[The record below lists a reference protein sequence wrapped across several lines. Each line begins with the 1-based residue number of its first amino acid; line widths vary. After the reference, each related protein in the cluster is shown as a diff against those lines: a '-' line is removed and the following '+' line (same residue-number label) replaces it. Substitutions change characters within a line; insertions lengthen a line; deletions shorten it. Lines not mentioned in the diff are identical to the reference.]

1 MEAQELI
8 YRSIAQIILMVFLAS
23 CAKSDFHGNSE
34 SQEEAGAQVSQEAL
48 EKPIETV
55 NYDAKKPEPT
65 VNSRAVEPEADRDR
79 DRDKDKDHEIAN
91 EPVMVGGAFLV
102 CVQSAQVECRL
113 DTNTQRNIV
122 VPAGLKVE
130 FFQGTKPVTYSAAS
144 IAGFRWR
151 MTNYTPNDPVKILQ
165 LKISAPSGKNWK
177 YWTDFEAQPLQIGD
191 GTTALQ
197 GCTQSF
203 VKTAKLVGITFS
215 KTYQVQAEAPNF
227 FIDLLGLCGIV
238 RANDSLIQ
246 ILDSN
251 GVEVFKQFLPTTPTI
266 VNVHYPVTG
275 LLPGPYT
282 IRIKAG
288 DAIDIDDLFI
298 NGLSFSTVGR

>member
-1 MEAQELI
+1 METQDLK
-8 YRSIAQIILMVFLAS
+8 YGFIIPMVVVAFLAS
-23 CAKSDFHGNSE
+23 CAKSDFRGNSA
-34 SQEEAGAQVSQEAL
+34 SQEEAGAQVSQETI
-48 EKPIETV
+48 EKPTETV
-55 NYDAKKPEPT
+55 NYDAKKPAAPT
-65 VNSRAVEPEADRDR
+65 IDSRDEEPEDTN
-79 DRDKDKDHEIAN
+79 HETAN

-113 DTNTQRNIV
+113 DTNTQRNLQ

-130 FFQGTKPVTYSAAS
+130 FLQGANALTFTAAT
-144 IAGFRWR
+144 ITGFRWR
-151 MTNYTPNDPVKILQ
+151 MSNYNPNDPVKILQ
-165 LKISAPSGKNWK
+165 LKISSTSGKNWN

-191 GTTALQ
+191 GTNALQ
-197 GCTQSF
+197 GCTQTF
-203 VKTAKLVGITFS
+203 VRTAKMVGIAFS
-215 KTYQVQAEAPNF
+215 RTYRVQPEAPNF

-251 GVEVFKQFLPTTPTI
+251 GVEVYKQFLPTTAAI

-275 LLPGPYT
+275 LKPGLYT

-288 DAIDIDDLFI
+288 DSIDIDDLFI
-298 NGLSFSTVGR
+298 NGLSFSTVGL